1 MNETWVTIC
10 GNVVD
15 EPRYR
20 STTGGMVASF
30 RVASTPSWTREGG
43 WSDGPTSFYD
53 VNCWKRIADNVA
65 ECVVKGQPVM
75 VHGKLS
81 VREWVTE
88 TGRGRSV
95 EVKADHVGHDLRFG
109 TSVFKRVARVR
120 DPLVEVG
127 AESADEQALE
137 SVAELTPAPDG
148 SAEVAA

>member
-15 EPRYR
+15 EPRFR
-20 STTGGMVASF
+20 VTASGMVASF
-30 RVASTPSWTREGG
+30 RVASTPSWTREGE

-53 VNCWKRIADNVA
+53 INCWNRIAENVA
-65 ECVVKGQPVM
+65 ECVAKGQPVL
-75 VHGKLS
+75 VHGRLS
-81 VREWVTE
+81 VRDWVTE

-109 TSVFKRVARVR
+109 TAVFQRVARVR
-120 DPLVEVG
+120 EPQ
-127 AESADEQALE
+127 ADVSSEQEFE

-148 SAEVAA
+148 STEVAA